1 MTGKRFFYHGCRL
14 VLGGLFLYAGL
25 LKAADVTAFARTVAA
40 YQLLPYA
47 LNYLVAATLPYV
59 EILAGLLLVL
69 GRNVRGAALLL
80 ALLTVVFIG
89 ALCSVLWRGLTIDCG
104 CFGSNGAT
112 PPWLALVRDFGLL
125 VLAHFSFHLHRTRAP
140 R

>member
-1 MTGKRFFYHGCRL
+1 MTWKRFVYHGCRL
-14 VLGGLFLYAGL
+14 ILGGLFLYAGW
-25 LKAADVTAFARTVAA
+25 LKAADVTGFARDVAG

-80 ALLTVVFIG
+80 AVLTLIFVG
-89 ALCSVLWRGLTIDCG
+89 ALASAVWRGLNIDCG
-104 CFGSNGAT
+104 CFGSAGAT
-112 PPWLALVRDFGLL
+112 PPWLALLRDGILL
-125 VLAHFSFHLHRTRAP
+125 MLAHFTYHLRGAAGR